1 VQTHLERR
9 ESHPRVFTQ
18 AVIEYLVTGHNV
30 DETAVVRAIE
40 LSATTYCSAQAMF
53 SKLMPIETKYHIYE
67 DLGDGQ
73 RDLITS
79 GIYTQAEQVAS

>member
-1 VQTHLERR
+1 
-9 ESHPRVFTQ
+9 
-18 AVIEYLVTGHNV
+18 
-30 DETAVVRAIE
+30 
-40 LSATTYCSAQAMF
+40 MF
-53 SKLMPIETKYHIYE
+53 SKLMPIEIKYHIYE